1 MQAAP
6 SLRVEALPAV
16 TVPPS
21 RKTGRRPASFSA
33 EASGRGP
40 SSASTRTVS
49 RRPFGASTGDDL
61 LGEDAALGGGD
72 RPLVA
77 AQREGVLRLAG
88 DPVALGDVLAG
99 LAHRHG
105 RDPEL
110 GHARVDHPPA
120 EGRVVHRL
128 RPARQAL
135 LGLLDT
141 QGARLIDSTPPAR

>member
-21 RKTGRRPASFSA
+21 RKTGRSFASFSS

-49 RRPFGASTGDDL
+49 RPRGPRSGRSPRPAARLGRGDGA
-61 LGEDAALGGGD
+61 
-72 RPLVA
+72 LVA
-77 AQREGVLRLAG
+77 AQREGVLVVAA
-88 DPVALGDVLAG
+88 DAVALGDVLAG
-99 LAHRHG
+99 LAHRLG
-105 RDPEL
+105 RDAEL
-110 GHARVDHPPA
+110 GHPRVDHPPA

-128 RPARQAL
+128 RAAGRPRS
-135 LGLLDT
+135 GFSTT